1 MEEENGKGRDGQ
13 RRQPSCKRNGRG
25 QRTRGVKRGREGNE
39 KGGLMGGALVEKGHH
54 RQGIRKNGK
63 KKERNERLRG

>member
-1 MEEENGKGRDGQ
+1 MQARTRYHLRGREEGQRDMEEENGKGRDGQ

-39 KGGLMGGALVEKGHH
+39 KGGL
-54 RQGIRKNGK
+54 K
-63 KKERNERLRG
+63 KDTTDRG